1 MANKLNNITSIR
13 KGFISPSFIFSATY
27 ILFSGKACPSFYSS
41 SASSETTD
49 QLNHSVFPAA
59 NNLENKVNET
69 KGLPP
74 KGDALETNAFKKL
87 DKAELDALGVTS
99 LSGQATLLDL
109 HLGDASCG
117 VFVVPETEERLLVK
131 LPSQDGWTALSEQDE
146 VSGKLYMR
154 YDTVS
159 DSRMIKMDPALFAL
173 LSSQLSQSTHS
184 TLHSNVAFC
193 YKPPLG
199 DKPIFAEDGITS
211 STMFKKDLY
220 KKFHTSST
228 GDLTLAS
235 SRLSITG
242 SVSLDKLQ
250 GLKEVGFL
258 LVKDDNSL
266 ANLVKAMLATD
277 PTWLAKAAVAETKE
291 YIICPASLV
300 GNELKADAFD
310 LDIKSQDKDTS
321 LRLEGYASVYCY
333 LNYGSYSR
341 LIKLDNLKLSITKDT
356 QRFYQ
361 PFYSYTA
368 IPTPAI
374 VPSQPP
380 VSKEADGSTKEVNE
394 SKDETNGDPKVVN
407 SEPNLIINEPVV
419 VESNQVNR
427 ANKTIP
433 PLLNPAPSSGQ
444 TSLPVSPPP
453 LTPTSR
459 NFLEAQNSV
468 GATLTNNNNNSVTH
482 TSEPSTRGTAQFS
495 TSFMPAIADKILET
509 VEKVEANNN
518 PISQKNAY
526 ADLKETIPMNE
537 SLSTMVSTPPPLPLP
552 MFNTNGAP
560 PPPPI
565 PTKADLDALIHLGN
579 NSRSVTGNLSSAKSS
594 GNGSTGSGPKTNSIV
609 EDENFKKRLA
619 ARRQALEELEEGVE
633 TSDSLIDKKVNNKLA
648 AKSEALSGV
657 SQTISNMIPEPSQPV
672 SDRRPGIESDDSD
685 DPDWEA

>member
-1 MANKLNNITSIR
+1 MKKQKTIMANKLNNITSIR

-27 ILFSGKACPSFYSS
+27 ILFSGKACPSFYNSNS
-41 SASSETTD
+41 SASSATTD
-49 QLNHSVFPAA
+49 QINHSVVSAA
-59 NNLENKVNET
+59 NNLGNKVNDPN
-69 KGLPP
+69 GLPP
-74 KGDALETNAFKKL
+74 KDDALETNAFKKL
-87 DKAELDALGVTS
+87 DKAELYALGVTS

-220 KKFHTSST
+220 KKFNISST

-242 SVSLDKLQ
+242 SVSPDKLQ
-250 GLKEVGFL
+250 GLKQVGFL
-258 LVKDDNSL
+258 LVRDDNSL

-310 LDIKSQDKDTS
+310 LDIKSQDKDKS

-333 LNYGSYSR
+333 LNYGSYYR

-356 QRFYQ
+356 QQFYQ

-368 IPTPAI
+368 MPTPAI

-380 VSKEADGSTKEVNE
+380 VSKEANGSTKEVNK
-394 SKDETNGDPKVVN
+394 SKDETDGDPQVVN
-407 SEPNLIINEPVV
+407 GEPNPIINEPVV
-419 VESNQVNR
+419 VESNQVNG
-427 ANKTIP
+427 ANKTIL

-444 TSLPVSPPP
+444 TLLPFSPPP

-468 GATLTNNNNNSVTH
+468 GASLTNNNNNSVTH
-482 TSEPSTRGTAQFS
+482 TSESSTTGTAQFRQES
-495 TSFMPAIADKILET
+495 VSLP
-509 VEKVEANNN
+509 
-518 PISQKNAY
+518 
-526 ADLKETIPMNE
+526 
-537 SLSTMVSTPPPLPLP
+537 SLSMTRSNGSPVPTPPPPPPLP
-552 MFNTNGAP
+552 FISNTNTVSPLLQPMQSRPEVGM
-560 PPPPI
+560 
-565 PTKADLDALIHLGN
+565 N
-579 NSRSVTGNLSSAKSS
+579 NSNLSKEANVGEAGNHIISKDEIKEKLKQLKTLEKLPNVNEQPLVGKTDNNNNHSGLHYDLLKQIQEGIKLKNAQDRPLSPKSSHKPASLPEILAKLLQDRSQQMTGNHD
-594 GNGSTGSGPKTNSIV
+594 NS
-609 EDENFKKRLA
+609 EDEG
-619 ARRQALEELEEGVE
+619 QSS
-633 TSDSLIDKKVNNKLA
+633 SDSDG
-648 AKSEALSGV
+648 EW
-657 SQTISNMIPEPSQPV
+657 
-672 SDRRPGIESDDSD
+672 D
-685 DPDWEA
+685 